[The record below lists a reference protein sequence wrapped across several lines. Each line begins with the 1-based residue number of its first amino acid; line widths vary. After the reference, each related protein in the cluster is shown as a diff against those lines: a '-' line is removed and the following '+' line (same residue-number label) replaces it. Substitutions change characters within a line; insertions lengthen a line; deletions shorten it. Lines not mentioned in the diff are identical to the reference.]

1 MGKKLV
7 ITLDEATTSKY
18 LELMHKMT
26 EAEVNAD
33 CEPSSRRLIIDI
45 APEHYGGSTVS
56 FRNDNIGNVS
66 VDFVDD

>member
-1 MGKKLV
+1 MSKKLV
-7 ITLDEATTSKY
+7 ITLDEATTSTY
-18 LELMHKMT
+18 LELMNKIT

-33 CEPSSRRLIIDI
+33 CEPSRRRLSIDI

-56 FRNDNIGNVS
+56 FRNNTIGNVS

>member
-1 MGKKLV
+1 MAKKLV
-7 ITLDEATTSKY
+7 ITLDESATSRY
-18 LELMHKMT
+18 LELASKMT

-45 APEHYGGSTVS
+45 APSHYDSCVS
-56 FRNDNIGNVS
+56 FGNNEIGLVS

>member
-7 ITLDEATTSKY
+7 ITLDESATIKY
-18 LELMHKMT
+18 LELSRNLT

-45 APEHYGGSTVS
+45 APEHYGSSVS
-56 FRNDNIGNVS
+56 FFNNNIGNVS

>member
-7 ITLDEATTSKY
+7 ITLDEAATAKY
-18 LELMHKMT
+18 LELAVKKT

-33 CEPSSRRLIIDI
+33 CEPSGCRLIINI
-45 APEHYGGSTVS
+45 APGHYDSCVS
-56 FRNDNIGNVS
+56 FGNTGIGLVS